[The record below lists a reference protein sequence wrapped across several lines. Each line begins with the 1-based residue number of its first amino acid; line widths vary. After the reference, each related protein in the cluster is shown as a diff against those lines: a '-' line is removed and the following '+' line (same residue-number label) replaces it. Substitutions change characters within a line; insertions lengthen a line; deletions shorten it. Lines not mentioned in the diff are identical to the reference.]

1 MVPADALLTP
11 LGLQQAEAAHNKWL
25 SEVGLTNSDIRDLT
39 LPQVSSGIPVPTV
52 FYSSPLTRASRTL
65 EITWTDITL
74 PGESHHG
81 QLCPSHKV
89 VVVEVRPHLQVLS
102 PFKFIVCLCRIVVK
116 PLECISV
123 ISVIPNP
130 GSRRTSRCIP
140 SKKDSPKRQAPF
152 SL

>member
-1 MVPADALLTP
+1 MAPADALLTP
-11 LGLQQAEAAHNKWL
+11 LGVQQAEAAHNKWL

-39 LPQVSSGIPVPTV
+39 LPQVSSGVPVPTV

-65 EITWTDITL
+65 EITWTNITL
-74 PGESHHG
+74 RNESHHG

-89 VVVEVRPHLQVLS
+89 VVVEVRSCLRAPSSLELNAY
-102 PFKFIVCLCRIVVK
+102 LCRIVVRFMEYI
-116 PLECISV
+116 LV

-140 SKKDSPKRQAPF
+140 SKKDSPKR
-152 SL
+152 